1 MLEADVKAGVS
12 WLKNKWYTMTNTFI
26 KKGEEQ
32 MKQAMTMMNKLFR
45 AEKNHSQVS
54 EVMVKLYQSQPYNL
68 NQPNFSKYLC
78 LILDLTFSMV

>member
-1 MLEADVKAGVS
+1 MLEADVKAGLS

-45 AEKNHSQVS
+45 AGK
-54 EVMVKLYQSQPYNL
+54 KSQPSL
-68 NQPNFSKYLC
+68 RGDGEVISKSTL
-78 LILDLTFSMV
+78 